1 MTLQEILVAKLQ
13 TAKDEV
19 SKLEADLQNLASSG
33 WLAQEEAQLK
43 IWFAAVKQH
52 LGL

>member
-1 MTLQEILVAKLQ
+1 MTLQEILIAKLQ
-13 TAKDEV
+13 TARDEV
-19 SKLEADLQNLASSG
+19 AKLEADLANLAPSG

-43 IWFAAVKQH
+43 VWFAAVKQH